1 MLSHIYV
8 LKLEFF
14 FLADMAHLPSQYER
28 FEIGIDHSFQI
39 LNLNFYSRR
48 MRWFVF
54 VVRKYFC

>member
-1 MLSHIYV
+1 
-8 LKLEFF
+8 
-14 FLADMAHLPSQYER
+14 MAHLPSQYER

-54 VVRKYFC
+54 VARKCFCKNLIFLDYFDIKNKF